1 MSHLIIVHR
10 AYQGGD
16 EQKVLEP
23 ITISNSQVWQTCRRQ
38 IIFFDE
44 FEFQNFIP
52 NKNDQIFLGLDAE
65 EFLIH
70 VLCGLKSPLVGET
83 EVFGQFKNWWQNW
96 DDCDLKQKIAPRVQ
110 QIFSTVKK
118 VREEALYGLGSQS
131 YGSLLRKKINE
142 SELLSSK
149 NNTIDFIGAGQLT
162 EDILPWV
169 AKFAQCRLWVRSTEK
184 HAENQAFK
192 QATLLS
198 ADAISSASDLIVIA
212 APLSHSEVLNF
223 LSERGSL
230 HDKVIFDFRHDSVE
244 FAHPDLFSK
253 YFHLN
258 EFVTE
263 VEFFKTQIQG
273 QIIKANN
280 IINRWKQDELN
291 RAQVRPF
298 GWDDL

>member
-23 ITISNSQVWQTCRRQ
+23 ITIASSQVWQTCRRQ
-38 IIFFDE
+38 LMFFDE

-52 NKNDQIFLGLDAE
+52 EKNDQIFLSLDAE
-65 EFLIH
+65 EFLIQ

-96 DDCDLKQKIAPRVQ
+96 DECDLKQKMAPRVQ
-110 QIFSTVKK
+110 QIFAVVKK

-142 SELLSSK
+142 NELISSQ
-149 NNTIDFIGAGQLT
+149 NNKIDFLGAGQLT

-169 AKFAQCRLWVRSTEK
+169 SKFADCRLWVRNTEK
-184 HAENQAFK
+184 HKNNSAFK
-192 QATLLS
+192 QVSLLKTDS
-198 ADAISSASDLIVIA
+198 PQSVSELVVIA
-212 APLSHSEVLNF
+212 APISHTELLSF
-223 LSERGSL
+223 LGERGSL
-230 HDKVIFDFRHDSVE
+230 HDKIVFDFRHDSID
-244 FAHPDLFSK
+244 FAHADLFAK

-263 VEFFKTQIQG
+263 VEFYKTQIQG

>member
-10 AYQGGD
+10 AFQGGD
-16 EQKVLEP
+16 EQKVLQP
-23 ITISNSQVWQTCRRQ
+23 MANSTSHVWQTCRRQ

-44 FEFQNFIP
+44 FEFQNFVPTI
-52 NKNDQIFLGLDAE
+52 NDQIFLGLDAE

-96 DDCDLKQKIAPRVQ
+96 SDCSLKQKIAARVQ
-110 QIFSTVKK
+110 QIFSVVKK

-131 YGSLLRKKINE
+131 YGSLLRKKLNDN
-142 SELLSSK
+142 ELLNSK
-149 NNTIDFIGAGQLT
+149 NNRIDFIGAGQLT
-162 EDILPWV
+162 EEMLPWV
-169 AKFAQCRLWVRSTEK
+169 AKFAECRLWVRNPEK
-184 HAENQAFK
+184 HALKSAFK
-192 QATLLS
+192 QTTLL
-198 ADAISSASDLIVIA
+198 DTQTINMVSDLVVIA
-212 APLSHSEVLNF
+212 APLTQSEVLNF

-230 HDKVIFDFRHDSVE
+230 HDKIIFDFRHDSVD
-244 FAHPDLFSK
+244 FQHADLFAR
-253 YFHLN
+253 YFNLN

-263 VEFFKTQIQG
+263 VEFFKNQIQG
-273 QIIKANN
+273 QIVKANGL
-280 IINRWKQDELN
+280 INRWKQDELN

>member
-16 EQKVLEP
+16 EQKVIEP
-23 ITISNSQVWQTCRRQ
+23 ITISTSQVWQTCRRR
-38 IIFFDE
+38 IMFFDE
-44 FEFQNFIP
+44 FEFQNFVP
-52 NKNDQIFLGLDAE
+52 EKNDQIFLGLEAE

-83 EVFGQFKNWWQNW
+83 EVFGQFKNWWQSW
-96 DDCDLKQKIAPRVQ
+96 EDCDLKLKMVPRVQ
-110 QIFSTVKK
+110 QIFSVVKK

-142 SELLSSK
+142 NEFLSAK
-149 NNTIDFIGAGQLT
+149 KNTIDFIGAGQLT
-162 EDILPWV
+162 EEILPWV
-169 AKFAQCRLWVRSTEK
+169 TKFAQCRLWVRSPEK
-184 HAENQAFK
+184 HAQNLAFK
-192 QATLLS
+192 QS
-198 ADAISSASDLIVIA
+198 AFMNTSDISSLSDLIVIA
-212 APLSHSEVLNF
+212 APLSHSEVLHF

-230 HDKVIFDFRHDSVE
+230 HDKVIFDFRHDSVG
-244 FAHPDLFSK
+244 FSHSDLFAK

-280 IINRWKQDELN
+280 IINRWKLDEIN